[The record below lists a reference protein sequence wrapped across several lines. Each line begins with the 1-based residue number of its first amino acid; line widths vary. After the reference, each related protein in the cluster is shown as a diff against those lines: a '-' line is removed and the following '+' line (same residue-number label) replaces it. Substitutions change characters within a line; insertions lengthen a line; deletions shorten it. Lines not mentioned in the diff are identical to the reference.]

1 MNKLQQLQND
11 LAAANV
17 LYVEDEDEVRVM
29 TLTFFNN
36 IFKNIDSAVNG
47 EEGLE
52 LFKKKPYSLVIT
64 DLNMPKID
72 GRDMLKQI
80 RALDKDT
87 VFIIMTASDSDTDA
101 SEIIC
106 DAYMNKPVKFLE
118 FIEALE
124 PLKEKILRNS
134 AKPANK
140 EPL

>member
-1 MNKLQQLQND
+1 
-11 LAAANV
+11 
-17 LYVEDEDEVRVM
+17 
-29 TLTFFNN
+29 
-36 IFKNIDSAVNG
+36 
-47 EEGLE
+47 
-52 LFKKKPYSLVIT
+52 
-64 DLNMPKID
+64 
-72 GRDMLKQI
+72 
-80 RALDKDT
+80 
-87 VFIIMTASDSDTDA
+87 MTASDSDVDA